1 MYTIKAVAEATGI
14 PPATLRAWE
23 RRYAVVRPPRSP
35 TGYRLYDES
44 LIQDLRVMRELVAV
58 GHPASEAARIVAGRR
73 QDVAAAS
80 PSPPISELIAAARAA
95 DPAVISAAVAAGLAA
110 PGSLRADR
118 RLLACWAQPTWQLS
132 ELLTDWQRRSV
143 LGQRSS
149 P

>member
-1 MYTIKAVAEATGI
+1 MKLNRAENVNTAEVAGLGLVGGWLTARTTG
-14 PPATLRAWE
+14 
-23 RRYAVVRPPRSP
+23 VRPLGG
-35 TGYRLYDES
+35 TVL
-44 LIQDLRVMRELVAV
+44 A
-58 GHPASEAARIVAGRR
+58 
-73 QDVAAAS
+73 
-80 PSPPISELIAAARAA
+80 
-95 DPAVISAAVAAGLAA
+95 AAGLAA